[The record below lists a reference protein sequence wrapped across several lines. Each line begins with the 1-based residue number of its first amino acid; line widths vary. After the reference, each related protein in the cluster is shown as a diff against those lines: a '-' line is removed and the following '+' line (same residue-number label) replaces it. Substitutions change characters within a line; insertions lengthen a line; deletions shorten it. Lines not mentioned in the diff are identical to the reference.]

1 MKLVTYNIRFG
12 CGRDQQINLRRI
24 AESVSAADVIAL
36 QEVERH
42 WERSGMVDQVAT
54 IAEYLPDHYWVYGP
68 VFDMDA
74 SFRNGSGDLF
84 NRRRQFGTMLL
95 SRSPIVTSRTLIFPK
110 LASTCFNM
118 DLGAVEGLIETNAG
132 PVRFYSLHLGH
143 LRDRERIMQLEMLL
157 KIHRDW
163 AHTGSSWTGP
173 PTVAETDWSAGLP
186 PPQETPHAIL
196 LGDFNAEPGS
206 PTHNHLVG
214 EVQPDYGVVTYLDE
228 FVDTYSVV
236 GRPEAAAGYTYHSDI
251 PGRCGK
257 KLRLDYCFV
266 SARLADRIKSAHID
280 MDAQGSDHFPYWV
293 EMDL

>member
-1 MKLVTYNIRFG
+1 MAATNKSIFE
-12 CGRDQQINLRRI
+12 RI
-24 AESVSAADVIAL
+24 ADCVCAADVIAL

-42 WERSGMVDQVAT
+42 WERSGLVDQVAE

-74 SFRNGSGDLF
+74 SYRNGTGELV

-95 SRSPIVTSRTLIFPK
+95 SRSPILTSRTLVFPK

-118 DLGAVEGLIETNAG
+118 DLGAVEGLIETGAG

-143 LRDRERIMQLEMLL
+143 LRDRERKMQLEMLL

-163 AHTGSSWTGP
+163 AHSGSSWTGQSS
-173 PTVAETDWSAGLP
+173 VVETDWSAGLASP
-186 PPQETPHAIL
+186 PETPHAIL

-206 PTHNHLVG
+206 PTHSLLVG
-214 EVQPDYGVVTYLDE
+214 ELQPDYGVVTYLDE

-236 GRPEAAAGYTYHSDI
+236 GRPKDAVDYTYHSDI

-280 MDAQGSDHFPYWV
+280 TNAQGSDHFPYWV